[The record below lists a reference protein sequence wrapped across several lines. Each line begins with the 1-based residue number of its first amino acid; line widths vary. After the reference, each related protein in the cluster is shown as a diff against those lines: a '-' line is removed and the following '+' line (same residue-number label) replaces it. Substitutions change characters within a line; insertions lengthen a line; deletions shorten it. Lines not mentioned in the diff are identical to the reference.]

1 MGLLGD
7 PMGRKWTKEPHHM
20 TSAEC
25 RWKGLARPFRKKKKK
40 RRWYISLRLI
50 RSNLVQ
56 NFLVFCFPPFAFI
69 GVRSW
74 CFFFIQNFL
83 FWFVRLSFS
92 IRHEENKTPFS
103 IVRRMGGGSP
113 RGRHETLPMP
123 CLSLLFSPFFLFSS
137 LLLLY
142 TEIYIKFL
150 PFSYFLFF
158 PGPPFELS
166 TLQLSSGA
174 LEKTCAGCLT
184 FSICVGT
191 GHCLAKRRRRD
202 PRDSVSRTL
211 FGGRFILHPLSNY
224 YNDF

>member
-1 MGLLGD
+1 M
-7 PMGRKWTKEPHHM
+7 
-20 TSAEC
+20 
-25 RWKGLARPFRKKKKK
+25 K
-40 RRWYISLRLI
+40 RFGATISEEEEEEEVVHI
-50 RSNLVQ
+50 PSPYKVKPRSK
-56 NFLVFCFPPFAFI
+56 FFCF
-69 GVRSW
+69 
-74 CFFFIQNFL
+74 
-83 FWFVRLSFS
+83 
-92 IRHEENKTPFS
+92 
-103 IVRRMGGGSP
+103 
-113 RGRHETLPMP
+113 
-123 CLSLLFSPFFLFSS
+123 LFSPFCFYRCKKLMLLFYSKFSILICAFVFLHPSWRKQNTIFNCQKNGGWVTAGASRNPPDALPVSSVFPFFSFSS